1 MIKAI
6 SLPTFTMNKFILIV
20 GLLVL
25 FSCNN
30 KTPQTQVAH
39 SKKITYQLSQANKI
53 CRQEDW
59 FDESGKII
67 KTIHYGN
74 RANDT
79 LSIINYYYS
88 GDLLVEQLR
97 IKPDG
102 KIMDKTV
109 YHYTIGTLTGE
120 SFIIGADT
128 LTTKYFTYYDNGS
141 LKRTTT
147 VYNMEKNNPVTT
159 VTYLDEHG
167 NVEKIYNQ
175 IYEDSTKIVLSRYEM
190 QSYINTYNNLGKLE
204 NSIGTMLFGYYETT
218 DTISITSFR
227 YDAVGNMI
235 QQSNRKKTDSGE
247 PDSIVYQYNATNLLT
262 QKIAYSMVKQ
272 KNEVVS
278 IIDTTSYIYDTNSR
292 LIKEY
297 SSLRKTGFMY
307 SYE

>member
-1 MIKAI
+1 
-6 SLPTFTMNKFILIV
+6 MNKFLLIA
-20 GLLVL
+20 GLLLL
-25 FSCNN
+25 FACNN
-30 KTPQTQVAH
+30 EKTQTPVAH
-39 SKKITYQLSQANKI
+39 SKKFTYQLSQATKI

-74 RANDT
+74 RENDT
-79 LSIINYYYS
+79 LNITNYYYS

-109 YHYTIGTLTGE
+109 YHYTLGSLTGE

-190 QSYINTYNNLGKLE
+190 QSYKNTYNSLGKLE
-204 NSIGTMLFGYYETT
+204 SSIGTMLFGYYETT

-227 YDAVGNMI
+227 YDASGNMT
-235 QQSNRKKTDSGE
+235 QQLNLKKTDSGE
-247 PDSIVYQYNATNLLT
+247 PDSIVYQYNASNILT
-262 QKIAYSMVKQ
+262 QKIAYITAKQ

-292 LIKEY
+292 LIKEF
-297 SSLRKTGFMY
+297 SSHYNKGFEY
-307 SYE
+307 KFE

>member
-6 SLPTFTMNKFILIV
+6 SLPTFTMNKFILII
-20 GLLVL
+20 GLLGL

-30 KTPQTQVAH
+30 KKPQTPVAH

-53 CRQEDW
+53 CKQEDW

-74 RANDT
+74 RTNDT

-97 IKPDG
+97 TKPEG

-109 YHYTIGTLTGE
+109 YHYTLGSLTGE

-159 VTYLDEHG
+159 VTYLDQQG

-190 QSYINTYNNLGKLE
+190 QSYTNSYNKQGKLE
-204 NSIGTMLFGYYETT
+204 NSIGTMLFGYYEST
-218 DTISITSFR
+218 DTISITTFR
-227 YDAVGNMI
+227 YDMAGNMTM
-235 QQSNRKKTDSGE
+235 QANRKKTDIGQ
-247 PDSIVYQYNATNLLT
+247 PDSIAYLYNSTNLLT
-262 QKIAYSMVKQ
+262 QKIAYLTATK

-297 SSLRKTGFMY
+297 STLKESGFMY
-307 SYE
+307 TYE

>member
-6 SLPTFTMNKFILIV
+6 SLPTFTMNKFILII
-20 GLLVL
+20 GLLGL

-30 KTPQTQVAH
+30 KKPQTPVAH

-53 CRQEDW
+53 CKQEDW

-74 RANDT
+74 RTNDT

-97 IKPDG
+97 TKPEG

-109 YHYTIGTLTGE
+109 YHYTLGSLTGE

-159 VTYLDEHG
+159 VTYLDQQG

-190 QSYINTYNNLGKLE
+190 QSYTNSYNKQGKLE
-204 NSIGTMLFGYYETT
+204 NSIGTMLFGYYEST
-218 DTISITSFR
+218 DTISITTFR
-227 YDAVGNMI
+227 YDIAGNMTM
-235 QQSNRKKTDSGE
+235 QANRKKTDIGQA
-247 PDSIVYQYNATNLLT
+247 DSIAYLYNSTNLLT
-262 QKIAYSMVKQ
+262 QKIAYLTATK

-297 SSLRKTGFMY
+297 STLKESGFMY
-307 SYE
+307 TYE